1 MDLSTYKK
9 KASVFFDHLLEQLDL
24 YEDDIDYDF
33 GYSKL
38 ILRFDAK
45 PGSVFVVNTQ
55 QAAYQ
60 IWVAGEALAWHF
72 DWNEEKQL
80 WYDNKNDVELI
91 SLLEDW
97 FSKLT
102 GKRIEL

>member
-1 MDLSTYKK
+1 MDLSHYKK
-9 KASVFFDHLLEQLDL
+9 QAADFFDRLLEQLDL

-38 ILRFDAK
+38 TLRFDAK

-55 QAAYQ
+55 QAASQ
-60 IWVAGEALAWHF
+60 IWVAGEAQAWHF
-72 DWNEEKQL
+72 DWDEEKQL
-80 WYDNKNDVELI
+80 WYDNKNNVELI
-91 SLLEDW
+91 SLLEDR
-97 FSKLT
+97 FSQLT